1 LIGDCNP
8 NGATI
13 IQDITCASVP
23 FNLEPGDILDTDLH
37 LTGNGFMVGLPVELP
52 VQTKMSVVVAPN
64 PFSDFTQLYFESDED
79 LSDVIV
85 HIYNASGSIVKS
97 YQLPQAEKTMLTIRK
112 SDLGAAGIY
121 SFILQRE
128 SNVLRSGKL
137 VCN

>member
-1 LIGDCNP
+1 
-8 NGATI
+8 
-13 IQDITCASVP
+13 
-23 FNLEPGDILDTDLH
+23 
-37 LTGNGFMVGLPVELP
+37 MVGLPVELP
-52 VQTKMSVVVAPN
+52 AQTKMSVVVAPN